1 MKKYIIIT
9 AFCIT
14 GFIHAAEQPTKK
26 IHEWDPELYAQG
38 NTPQYS
44 SALHFLK
51 RNNISVEDKD
61 ILDIGCGTGE
71 TSAFL
76 AQTAKSV
83 HGFDACNNMVTW
95 AHENH
100 TPAHTNLS
108 FSQSCAENFSSA
120 KKYDLATMFFCFH
133 WFADKEKVLE
143 QTAKSLNDGGELFGT
158 FSTSDLPQ
166 QPGQVIIKQML
177 KELNLQS
184 SFSESVGRSTVS
196 AQELKAMLVRTEFD
210 IIKCELQ
217 TNDIIFPD
225 RVAIENFTRPVLM
238 SRPFIQTMAPKER
251 ENFLNIYLDRLIPV
265 LKDAKTNQIILKMHQ
280 TIIHARKN
288 KKSL

>member
-1 MKKYIIIT
+1 VKKYMIIT

-14 GFIHAAEQPTKK
+14 GFIHAKQIPTKK

-44 SALHFLK
+44 STLHFLE

-95 AHENH
+95 AKKHHKNV
-100 TPAHTNLS
+100 S
-108 FSQSCAENFSSA
+108 FSQSCVEDFSSD

-133 WFADKEKVLE
+133 WFADKEKALT
-143 QTAKSLNDGGELFGT
+143 QTAKSLNDDGELFGT
-158 FSTSDLPQ
+158 FSTSDLPA
-166 QPGQVIIKQML
+166 QPGQIILKQMIA
-177 KELNLQS
+177 ELNLQT
-184 SFSESVGRSTVS
+184 SFGESLGRSTINT
-196 AQELKAMLVRTEFD
+196 QELKAMLVRTGFD

-225 RVAIENFTRPVLM
+225 RTAVENFTRPVLM
-238 SRPFIQTMAPKER
+238 SRPFIQTMAPEER
-251 ENFLNIYLDRLIPV
+251 EDFLNIFLDRLIPV
-265 LKDAKTNQIILKMHQ
+265 LKDTQNDQLILKMYQ

-288 KKSL
+288 KEAQ